1 MKNSKC
7 QTFLKLKYY
16 DENLQLNMQIRH
28 FKIFYIN
35 VKRKTFDILHKGIIC
50 LGHFLTSF
58 FVNLNYR
65 LICYRKIRAQKTT
78 VGHKFS

>member
-16 DENLQLNMQIRH
+16 VENFQLNMQIRH

-35 VKRKTFDILHKGIIC
+35 VNRKTFDILHKMYY
-50 LGHFLTSF
+50 LS
-58 FVNLNYR
+58 R
-65 LICYRKIRAQKTT
+65 
-78 VGHKFS
+78 